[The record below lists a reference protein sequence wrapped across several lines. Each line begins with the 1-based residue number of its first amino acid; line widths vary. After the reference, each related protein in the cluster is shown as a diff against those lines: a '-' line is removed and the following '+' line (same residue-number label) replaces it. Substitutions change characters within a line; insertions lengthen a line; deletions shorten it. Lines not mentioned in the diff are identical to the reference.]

1 MKNFLITGG
10 LGFIG
15 SHFVVNQVKKGN
27 LVVNVDKVTYA
38 ADFNNVEEV
47 ANSNN
52 YNFIQAD
59 INDTDTIYDALK
71 EFQIDYVVNFAA
83 ESHVDNSIKSA
94 GEFIRTNVN
103 GTFSMLEAAKK
114 YYQELLDED
123 EKKQNF
129 RFLHVS
135 TDEVFGS
142 LKDGDPAFTE
152 ENKYLPNSPYSSSKA
167 ASDHLVRAWNE
178 TYKLPTIITNCSNNY
193 GPNQHKEKLIPKMIT
208 SALLGS
214 DLTIY
219 GNGKN
224 IRDWIYVEDH
234 CRGIELALLDG
245 KIGETYCLGGEC
257 EMRNV
262 EIVNLIC
269 EILDELNPKPN
280 GESYK
285 TQIKYVEDRQGHDYR
300 YAISNAKSKRELGF
314 EVSKSFEDNLR
325 GVVKG
330 FL

>member
-1 MKNFLITGG
+1 MQNFLVTGG

-15 SHFVVNQVKKGN
+15 SHFVVNQIKKGN

-38 ADFNNVEEV
+38 ANHDNVKEV
-47 ANSNN
+47 VENEN
-52 YNFIQAD
+52 YHFVKAD
-59 INDTDTIYDALK
+59 INSTDLIHNLLIDYK
-71 EFQIDYVVNFAA
+71 IDYVVNFAA

-94 GEFIRTNVN
+94 DEFIQTNIN
-103 GTFSMLEAAKK
+103 GTFSMLQAAKN
-114 YYQELLDED
+114 YYQDLQGQ
-123 EKKQNF
+123 KKDDF

-135 TDEVFGS
+135 TDEVYGS
-142 LKDGDPAFTE
+142 LQDGDPAFTE

-193 GPNQHKEKLIPKMIT
+193 GANQHEEKLIPKMIT
-208 SALLGS
+208 NALKGE

-234 CRGIELALLDG
+234 CHGIELALTKG
-245 KIGETYCLGGEC
+245 RVSETYCLGGEC
-257 EMRNV
+257 EMRNN
-262 EIVNLIC
+262 EIVDKIC
-269 EILDELNPKPN
+269 EILDNLKPKSD
-280 GESYK
+280 GSSYK
-285 TQIKYVEDRQGHDYR
+285 SQIKFIEDRQGHDYR
-300 YAISNAKSKRELGF
+300 YAISNAKSKKELGF
-314 EVSKSFEDNLR
+314 EVSKSFTDNLT
-325 GVVKG
+325 GIIEK

>member
-1 MKNFLITGG
+1 MKNFLVTGG

-38 ADFNNVEEV
+38 ANFDNVKEV
-47 ANSNN
+47 KGSDN
-52 YNFIQAD
+52 YHFIKAD
-59 INDTDTIYDALK
+59 INSTDLISGLLADFK
-71 EFQIDYVVNFAA
+71 IDYIVNFAA

-94 GEFIRTNVN
+94 GEFIQTNIN

-114 YYQELLDED
+114 YYLALQG

-167 ASDHLVRAWNE
+167 SSDHLVRAWNE

-193 GPNQHKEKLIPKMIT
+193 GANQHEEKLIPKMIT
-208 SALLGS
+208 NALSGN

-234 CRGIELALLDG
+234 CRGIELALTKG
-245 KIGETYCLGGEC
+245 RIGETYCLGGEC

-262 EIVNLIC
+262 EIVDLIC
-269 EILDELNPKPN
+269 EILDELKPKPN

-285 TQIKYVEDRQGHDYR
+285 SQIKFIEDRQGHDYR
-300 YAISNAKSKRELGF
+300 YAISNAKSKKELGF
-314 EVSKSFEDNLR
+314 EVSKSFKDNLR
-325 GVVKG
+325 GIVEG

>member
-1 MKNFLITGG
+1 MKNFLVTGG

-38 ADFNNVEEV
+38 ANFNNVKEV
-47 ANSNN
+47 SEDKN
-52 YNFIQAD
+52 YHFVKAD
-59 INDTDTIYDALK
+59 INSTDLIHGLLEDFK
-71 EFQIDYVVNFAA
+71 IDYVVNFAA

-94 GEFIRTNVN
+94 GEFIKTNIN

-114 YYQELLDED
+114 YYEKLSG
-123 EKKQNF
+123 EKKSDF

-167 ASDHLVRAWNE
+167 SSDHLVRAWNE

-193 GPNQHKEKLIPKMIT
+193 GANQHNEKLIPKMIT
-208 SALLGS
+208 NALARQA
-214 DLTIY
+214 LTIY

-234 CRGIELALLDG
+234 CRGIELALTKG

-257 EMRNV
+257 EMRNT
-262 EIVNLIC
+262 EIVDLIC
-269 EILDELNPKPN
+269 EILDELKPKSD
-280 GESYK
+280 GSSYK
-285 TQIKYVEDRQGHDYR
+285 TQIKFIEDRQGHDYR

-314 EVSKSFEDNLR
+314 EVSKSFKDNLK
-325 GVVKG
+325 GIIKG

>member
-1 MKNFLITGG
+1 MKNFLVTGG

-15 SHFVVNQVKKGN
+15 SHFVVEQVKKGN

-38 ADFNNVEEV
+38 ANYDNVKEI
-47 ANSNN
+47 SGDKN
-52 YNFIQAD
+52 YNFIKAD
-59 INDTDTIYDALK
+59 INETAVIYAALK
-71 EFQIDYVVNFAA
+71 ESNIDYIVNFAA

-94 GEFIRTNVN
+94 GEFIQTNIN
-103 GTFSMLEAAKK
+103 GTFSMLEAAKN
-114 YYQELLDED
+114 YYQELEG
-123 EKKQNF
+123 EKKANF

-167 ASDHLVRAWNE
+167 SSDHLVRAWNE
-178 TYKLPTIITNCSNNY
+178 TYGLPAIITNCSNNY
-193 GPNQHKEKLIPKMIT
+193 GANQHEEKLIPKMIT
-208 SALLGS
+208 NALSGK

-234 CRGIELALLDG
+234 CHGIELALTKG
-245 KIGETYCLGGEC
+245 QIGDTYCLGGEC
-257 EMRNV
+257 EMRNTK
-262 EIVNLIC
+262 IVDLIC
-269 EILDELNPKPN
+269 DILDELKPKSN

-285 TQIKYVEDRQGHDYR
+285 SQIKFIEDRQGHDYR
-300 YAISNAKSKRELGF
+300 YAISNAKSKKELGF
-314 EVSKSFEDNLR
+314 EVSKSFRSNLE
-325 GVVKG
+325 GIIKG
-330 FL
+330 LL

>member
-38 ADFNNVEEV
+38 ANFDNVKEISEDK
-47 ANSNN
+47 N

-59 INDTDTIYDALK
+59 INDADTIYNALN

-94 GEFIRTNVN
+94 GEFIRTNIN

-114 YYQELLDED
+114 YYQELQGD
-123 EKKQNF
+123 KKQNF

-142 LKDGDPAFTE
+142 LKDEDPAFTE
-152 ENKYLPNSPYSSSKA
+152 DNKYLPNSPYSSSKA

-193 GPNQHKEKLIPKMIT
+193 GKNQHKEKLIPKMI
-208 SALLGS
+208 SNALSGEA
-214 DLTIY
+214 LTIY

-234 CRGIELALLDG
+234 CIGIELALTKG

-262 EIVNLIC
+262 EIVDLIC
-269 EILDELNPKPN
+269 KILDELKPKPN
-280 GESYK
+280 GDSYK
-285 TQIKYVEDRQGHDYR
+285 DQIKYVEDRQGHDYR
-300 YAISNAKSKRELGF
+300 YAISNVKSKKELGF

-325 GVVKG
+325 GVIKG

>member
-15 SHFVVNQVKKGN
+15 SHFVVNQIKRGN

-38 ADFNNVEEV
+38 ANFDNIKNV
-47 ANSNN
+47 ADHKN

-71 EFQIDYVVNFAA
+71 EFQIDYIVNFAA

-94 GEFIRTNVN
+94 GEFIRTNIN

-114 YYQELLDED
+114 YYQELSD
-123 EKKQNF
+123 EKKKIF

-135 TDEVFGS
+135 TDEVYGS
-142 LKDGDPAFTE
+142 LSDDDPAFTE
-152 ENKYLPNSPYSSSKA
+152 DNKYLPNSPYSSSKA

-193 GPNQHKEKLIPKMIT
+193 GANQHKEKLIPKMIT
-208 SALLGS
+208 NALAG
-214 DLTIY
+214 DDMTIY
-219 GNGKN
+219 GNGRN

-269 EILDELNPKPN
+269 EILDELKPKED
-280 GESYK
+280 GGSYK
-285 TQIKYVEDRQGHDYR
+285 TQIKYVKDRQGHDYR
-300 YAISNAKSKRELGF
+300 YAISNAKSKKELGF
-314 EVSKSFEDNLR
+314 EVSKSFKDNLK
-325 GVVKG
+325 GVIKG